1 LTPLRWCVH
10 TSSHTP
16 FLPLLRISRGENKQS
31 TDFHFFTSHFYT
43 TLSNDGAEAV
53 KSWTAKKNIDIFKK
67 RLIFVPINKDLH
79 WSLCIIVNPGA
90 ALLPSNKNKKKE
102 DYPFCCML
110 FIDSK
115 KMHAPSKVQNNIS
128 KWLNSEWQRGGR
140 EHERT
145 NPFNTKSLP
154 LFSPKGKFSGNSLF
168 CSLRHRLTMSLFYQ
182 FLPRP
187 MTMTVEFSFVAMRM
201 QFFSSVMSVSHM
213 VMPAFVVA
221 QTRVNRCGH
230 SIT

>member
-1 LTPLRWCVH
+1 LTSLCWYVY

-31 TDFHFFTSHFYT
+31 TDLHFFTSHFYT

-53 KSWTAKKNIDIFKK
+53 KSWTAKTNIDIFKK

-102 DYPFCCML
+102 DNPFCCML
-110 FIDSK
+110 FLDSK
-115 KMHAPSKVQNNIS
+115 KIHAPNKVKKNIL

-140 EHERT
+140 EHERKI
-145 NPFNTKSLP
+145 PFNTKSLP

-168 CSLRHRLTMSLFYQ
+168 RSLWLLLTMTQ

-187 MTMTVEFSFVAMRM
+187 MATTVEFSFVAMPM

-213 VMPAFVVA
+213 AMSGFALA
-221 QTRVNRCGH
+221 QIRLRCSH